1 VTHPSSEVPAG
12 HPSECQRPSDQQL
25 LTTLFDLGRQVTS
38 VLDLDELLQ
47 RIPQLIS
54 RLTDYQAF
62 AVYLIDESAATSPSR
77 TPSATRPRRSKGSAS
92 RSARESSAPR
102 CATSARSSWTT

>member
-1 VTHPSSEVPAG
+1 MHSSTSDPPAG
-12 HPSECQRPSDQQL
+12 GTGPASGAVARPSDQQL

-54 RLTDYQAF
+54 RLTTFTSF
-62 AVYLIDESAATSPSR
+62 AVYLIDDRRHDLYIAYAVGYPEDLVR
-77 TPSATRPRRSKGSAS
+77 TRRLQVGQGIVGTAV
-92 RSARESSAPR
+92 A
-102 CATSARSSWTT
+102 